1 MKLSSSPVIPTLL
14 LLLLASAAA
23 AQSDDPV
30 ADETP
35 TDVPTIVLATSGP
48 DTLRTNLEIAAA
60 LMSEA
65 IGSLEAELPL
75 PPAVMVLVPGSTEPA
90 AELLT
95 DVTFNHLQAAGYD
108 VYIDQAPAETEPPVY
123 EFRYRVQDLQLA
135 YPTSGRRLLFWK
147 SWVGRQ
153 MDLALQITVV
163 SGDGQMLLSRRLV
176 HGFRDRVPVKNME
189 AVESTAYPFT
199 FAEEQS
205 SGSSR
210 RLEQIVVLGALAGLV
225 AVYFANTE

>member
-1 MKLSSSPVIPTLL
+1 
-14 LLLLASAAA
+14 
-23 AQSDDPV
+23 
-30 ADETP
+30 
-35 TDVPTIVLATSGP
+35 
-48 DTLRTNLEIAAA
+48 
-60 LMSEA
+60 
-65 IGSLEAELPL
+65 
-75 PPAVMVLVPGSTEPA
+75 MVLVPASTEPA
-90 AELLT
+90 ADLLT
-95 DVTFNHLQAAGYD
+95 DVTFNLLQAAGYE
-108 VYIDQAPAETEPPVY
+108 VYLEQAPRGTEVPVY

-135 YPTSGRRLLFWK
+135 YPTSGRRMIFWK

-163 SGDGQMLLSRRLV
+163 TDDGQMLLSRRLV
-176 HGFRDRVPVKNME
+176 HGFRDRVPVKYME
-189 AVESTAYPFT
+189 AVESTTYPFT